1 MKESIIAE
9 LKVLPF
15 GTPTASLSKYVRAVL
30 EVIKKNKDVTYQ
42 VTPMA
47 TIVQGPLA
55 KVMTLVQEIHE
66 VPFKMGVN
74 RVLTSVVI
82 DDRRDKAITMESKVK
97 AVTQEYNWDIRLL
110 QEIASGDLPPKQFS
124 LCELRQSKS

>member
-1 MKESIIAE
+1 MNASVIAE

-30 EVIKKNKDVTYQ
+30 DVVKKDKGVTYQ

-47 TIVQGPLA
+47 TIVQGPLTN
-55 KVMTLVQEIHE
+55 VMALVQEIHE

-82 DDRRDKAITMESKVK
+82 DDRRDKVITMESKVK
-97 AVTQEYNWDIRLL
+97 AVTE
-110 QEIASGDLPPKQFS
+110 
-124 LCELRQSKS
+124 

>member
-1 MKESIIAE
+1 MKQSVIAE

-15 GTPTASLSKYVRAVL
+15 GTPTASLSIYVKAVL
-30 EVIKKNKDVTYQ
+30 GVIRNNKDVTYQ

-47 TIVQGPLA
+47 TIVQGPLPKIMA
-55 KVMTLVQEIHE
+55 LVQEIHE

-82 DDRRDKAITMESKVK
+82 DDRRDKAITMDSKVK
-97 AVTQEYNWDIRLL
+97 AVTQ
-110 QEIASGDLPPKQFS
+110 P
-124 LCELRQSKS
+124 

>member
-1 MKESIIAE
+1 MKESVIAE

-15 GTPTASLSKYVRAVL
+15 GTPTASLSKYVKAVM

-47 TIVQGPLA
+47 TIVQGPLV
-55 KVMTLVQEIHE
+55 KVMALVQEIHE
-66 VPFKMGVN
+66 VPFKMGIN

-97 AVTQEYNWDIRLL
+97 ALTQE
-110 QEIASGDLPPKQFS
+110 
-124 LCELRQSKS
+124 

>member
-1 MKESIIAE
+1 
-9 LKVLPF
+9 
-15 GTPTASLSKYVRAVL
+15 
-30 EVIKKNKDVTYQ
+30 
-42 VTPMA
+42 MA

-82 DDRRDKAITMESKVK
+82 DDRRDKTITMESKVK
-97 AVTQEYNWDIRLL
+97 AVTQE
-110 QEIASGDLPPKQFS
+110 
-124 LCELRQSKS
+124 

>member
-1 MKESIIAE
+1 MKASVIAE

-30 EVIKKNKDVTYQ
+30 DVVKKDKGVIYQ

-47 TIVQGPLA
+47 TIVQGPLTN
-55 KVMTLVQEIHE
+55 VMALVQEIHE

-82 DDRRDKAITMESKVK
+82 DDRRDKVITMESKVK
-97 AVTQEYNWDIRLL
+97 AVTE
-110 QEIASGDLPPKQFS
+110 G
-124 LCELRQSKS
+124 